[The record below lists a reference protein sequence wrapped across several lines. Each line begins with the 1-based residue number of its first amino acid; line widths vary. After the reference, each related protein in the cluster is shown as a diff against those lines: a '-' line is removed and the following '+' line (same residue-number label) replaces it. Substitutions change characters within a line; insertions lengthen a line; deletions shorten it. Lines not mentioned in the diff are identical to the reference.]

1 MAYSLTY
8 NNFVEGLEKGRL
20 LGLVCNRCGAA
31 TCPPLAVCSS
41 CGGSDQRVEEMS
53 RKGTIRTFTVVR
65 VAPEG
70 RTPPY
75 IVAMVELEEGPW
87 VMGNVV
93 GVPLDK
99 ADMTL
104 IGRKVDIDSMP
115 VQTRF
120 PAQENQRTLT
130 FTIA

>member
-1 MAYSLTY
+1 MSYALTY
-8 NNFVEGLEKGRL
+8 NRFIEGLEQGKL
-20 LGLVCNRCGAA
+20 LGLVCNSCGAA
-31 TCPPLAVCSS
+31 TCPPLGVCRA
-41 CGGSDQRVEEMS
+41 CGKVDQRVAELS

-75 IVAMVELEEGPW
+75 IVAMVELDEGPW

-93 GVPLDK
+93 GVGLDK

-104 IGRKVDIDSMP
+104 IGRRVDVDSMP
-115 VQTRF
+115 VHTKF
-120 PAQENQRTLT
+120 PAEENQRTLT
-130 FTIA
+130 FTPA

>member
-1 MAYSLTY
+1 MAYELTY
-8 NNFVEGLEKGRL
+8 NRFIEGLEKGKL
-20 LGLVCNRCGAA
+20 LGLVCNSCGAA
-31 TCPPLAVCSS
+31 TCPPLAVCRV
-41 CGGSDQRVEEMS
+41 CGKSDQRIEEMS
-53 RKGTIRTFTVVR
+53 KKGTIRTFTVVR

-75 IVAMVELEEGPW
+75 IVAMVELDEGPW

-104 IGRKVDIDSMP
+104 IGRRVDIDSMP
-115 VQTRF
+115 VQTKY
-120 PAQENQRTLT
+120 PAQENQRSLI